1 MVELS
6 QRARSNGHHQTWP
19 STSGMPLGVGNRLRA
34 RSELTSVHSTQQNK
48 LLINNEWRPA
58 ASGKTMDVV
67 NPATEEVI
75 ASVPAAEAADLD
87 AAVAAARAALDGPWG
102 TMSAR
107 ERGRLVRKLGDRLM
121 ERADEVARLET
132 LHNGKPISESR
143 HIEIPAAAECFEY
156 YAGWSDKVM
165 GETIP
170 VKGNYLTYTLR
181 EPIGVVAAI
190 VPWNFPLLLAVVEGG
205 AGAGVRQHRHPE
217 AGEPDAADR
226 AGARRDRGRGRAAA
240 RRAQRHYRRRL
251 EGRSGARRASR
262 HRQDRVHRRHQ
273 HRQGRS
279 CASAADTLKKITLEL
294 GGKSPN
300 IVLADADIEAA
311 IRGATIGIFYGKGE
325 VCAAGSRL
333 LVDRSIKDEFIDKL
347 SARAKKM
354 VPGDPMDPKTRF
366 GAISSKKQLETVL
379 RYVETGKKRRRDAR
393 RRRAAGGHRH
403 RQGLLRP
410 ADGVRRRQAGDD
422 DLARGD
428 LRPGARRD
436 RVRRSRRGD
445 RDRERHARTALAAGV
460 WTRDIKKAHYVARK
474 LQAGTVWINTY
485 NVYDTA
491 APFGGYKQSGFGR
504 EMSAHAL
511 EHYTQVKSVWV
522 DLNL

>member
-1 MVELS
+1 MS
-6 QRARSNGHHQTWP
+6 MT
-19 STSGMPLGVGNRLRA
+19 STAIEQNR
-34 RSELTSVHSTQQNK
+34 
-48 LLINNEWRPA
+48 LLINNEWHPS
-58 ASGKTMDVV
+58 ASGQTMEVV

-75 ASVPAAEAADLD
+75 AEVPAAD
-87 AAVAAARAALDGPWG
+87 ARDVERAVAAARAALNGPWG
-102 TMSAR
+102 GLSAR
-107 ERGRLVRKLGDRLM
+107 ERGRLVSRLADRLL
-121 ERADEVARLET
+121 EKADEVARLET

-156 YAGWSDKVM
+156 YAGWADKVM

-170 VKGNYLTYTLR
+170 VKGNHLTYTLR

-190 VPWNFPLLLAVVEGG
+190 VPWNFPLLLAAWKVAPALACGNTVILKPASQTPLTALALGAIAVDAGLPPGVLNVITGPGSKVGQAIVE
-205 AGAGVRQHRHPE
+205 HPGIDKI
-217 AGEPDAADR
+217 AFTGDTSTGKSIMR
-226 AGARRDRGRGRAAA
+226 
-240 RRAQRHYRRRL
+240 
-251 EGRSGARRASR
+251 
-262 HRQDRVHRRHQ
+262 
-273 HRQGRS
+273 
-279 CASAADTLKKITLEL
+279 SAADTLKKITLEL

-300 IVLADADIEAA
+300 IVLPDADIEAA

-347 SARAKKM
+347 AARAKKM
-354 VPGDPMDPKTRF
+354 TPGDPMDPRTRF

-379 RYVETGKKRRRDAR
+379 RYIDAGKKEGATLVAGGDRADIGTGKGYFVQPTVFADVTPEMTISREEIFGPVLAAIDFADIDEAIAR
-393 RRRAAGGHRH
+393 ANDTPYG
-403 RQGLLRP
+403 
-410 ADGVRRRQAGDD
+410 
-422 DLARGD
+422 
-428 LRPGARRD
+428 
-436 RVRRSRRGD
+436 
-445 RDRERHARTALAAGV
+445 LAAGV
-460 WTRDIKKAHYVARK
+460 WTRDIKKAHYIARK